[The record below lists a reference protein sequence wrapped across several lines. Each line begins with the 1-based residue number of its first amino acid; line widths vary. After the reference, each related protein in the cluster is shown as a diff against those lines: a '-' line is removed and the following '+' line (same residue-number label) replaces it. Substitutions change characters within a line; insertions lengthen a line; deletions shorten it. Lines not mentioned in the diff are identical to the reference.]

1 MAKLSRSNL
10 NHIGIFAIIV
20 AAFGLILAYALFSY
34 SGLDNNTS
42 YGEPM
47 VVRPAPSPE
56 ADSRVAALEQQSNS
70 DEISALEA
78 DLNAT
83 LLSDLDSDST
93 RVLNE
98 LQGL

>member
-47 VVRPAPSPE
+47 VVRPA
-56 ADSRVAALEQQSNS
+56 
-70 DEISALEA
+70 
-78 DLNAT
+78 
-83 LLSDLDSDST
+83 
-93 RVLNE
+93 
-98 LQGL
+98 